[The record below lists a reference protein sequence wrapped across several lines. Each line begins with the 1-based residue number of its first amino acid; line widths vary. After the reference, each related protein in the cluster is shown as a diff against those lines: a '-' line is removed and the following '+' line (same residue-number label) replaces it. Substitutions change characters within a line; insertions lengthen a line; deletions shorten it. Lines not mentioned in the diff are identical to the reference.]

1 MKEDEKK
8 KKKKEEKEEEKD
20 KRRSGGEAAQVVQV
34 AGGQPQCSAVDRLL
48 CTPSSQ
54 SSHPAAYPGA

>member
-1 MKEDEKK
+1 MKENEKK
-8 KKKKEEKEEEKD
+8 RKKEEEKEEEKD